1 MKYPIFFILLFF
13 GNVILAQENSF
24 IWKINS
30 DTIQLYK
37 PYFNDEFQG
46 TQLDKEKWLDIYQ
59 WGGLDFKTKMFSAPE
74 MTYVSNG
81 KLTLGADTTS
91 EWYKFPDWILDT
103 ALIRKHNIEIKDNKM
118 QLSYLTSVIFS
129 KEKFRYGY
137 FECKAKAPSGQGLWP
152 AFWLFGG
159 EPNEE
164 IDFMEMKGEKHNE
177 MHVDV
182 HCPNKCK
189 LLKVKGLPFIT
200 RRWGGWLKFNNKL
213 VDEWVIYSGLWEP
226 GKITFYVNGELVAE
240 FSEGFKTSMHLITNL
255 SIAVDGGPF
264 KPGINK
270 KTVFPNS
277 FEVDYIRVWKNPTDS
292 DFQKT
297 NKKIDFGNDEP
308 RVFNP
313 IKETKLKTKKGHMLK
328 KKSVKN
334 EMGFVTIMP
343 VEKNKIQISKNG
355 RKLGEITMEFVS
367 TDGTILISQKVQE
380 QTSIMDLSGFKKGQ
394 YTIRI
399 KHNNKTNS
407 TSYRIN

>member
-1 MKYPIFFILLFF
+1 MKNRFIILILLLSEATF
-13 GNVILAQENSF
+13 GQENAL
-24 IWKINS
+24 IWKISS
-30 DTIQLYK
+30 DSIQLFK

-46 TQLDKEKWLDIYQ
+46 TQLDKNKWLDIYQ
-59 WGGLDFKTKMFSAPE
+59 WGGLDFKTKMFAAPE

-91 EWYKFPDWILDT
+91 EWYKFPDWILDS
-103 ALIRKHNIEIKDNKM
+103 ALIRKHNIEIRENKM
-118 QLSYLTSVIFS
+118 QLDYLTSVIFS

-137 FECKAKAPSGQGLWP
+137 FECKAKSPSGQGLWP

-189 LLKVKGLPFIT
+189 LMKVKGLPFVT
-200 RRWGGWLKFNNKL
+200 RKWGSWLKFNEKL

-226 GKITFYVNGELVAE
+226 GRITFYVNGELVAE

-255 SIAVDGGPF
+255 SIAVDGGAF

-277 FEVDYIRVWKNPTDS
+277 FEVDYIRVWKNPTDIE
-292 DFQKT
+292 FQKT
-297 NKKIDFGNDEP
+297 NRKIDFGNDDP
-308 RVFNP
+308 RVFHP
-313 IKETKLKTKKGHMLK
+313 IKETKLRTKKGHMLK
-328 KKSVKN
+328 KKSIKK
-334 EMGFVTIMP
+334 EMGFVTVMP
-343 VEKNKIQISKNG
+343 FEKNKIQISKNG
-355 RKLGEITMEFVS
+355 RKLGEINVEFLS
-367 TDGTILISQKVQE
+367 SDGTLIKTQKMLEQAAIL
-380 QTSIMDLSGFKKGQ
+380 DLSMLKRGE
-394 YTIRI
+394 YTLRI
-399 KHNNKTNS
+399 KHGNKTNS
-407 TSYRIN
+407 VSYRIN